1 MESEALMSIRD
12 AKPGDEAGIAGVQVS
27 SWQTTYKDIVDPA
40 YLQAME
46 TGPRQDMWE
55 RALAAPDAGSC
66 TLVLEN
72 GEGKIVGFLKA
83 GKSRDMA
90 EEGSAELYVLYLL
103 KAYQGAGWGTELFR
117 TMRGRLQDLGYLTL
131 HVWVLEGNPARF
143 FYEKMGARDYGMQE
157 QVEIG
162 SRIHIERSLEWKTIF

>member
-1 MESEALMSIRD
+1 MESEALMGIRD
-12 AKPGDEAGIAGVQVS
+12 AKPGDGAGIAAVQVG
-27 SWQTTYKDIVDPA
+27 SWRTTYKDIVDPA

-46 TGPRQDMWE
+46 AGPRQAMWE
-55 RALAAPDAGSC
+55 RTLAVPDSGSC

-72 GEGKIVGFLKA
+72 GDGRIVGFLKA
-83 GKSRDMA
+83 GKSRDLA

-103 KAYQGAGWGTELFR
+103 EAYQGAGWGTELFR

-131 HVWVLEGNPARF
+131 HAWVLEGNPAIF

-157 QVEIG
+157 TVEIG
-162 SRIHIERSLEWKTIF
+162 ARTHIERSMEWKTIF